1 MVIARNAAL
10 FEDGIKANFEALV
23 ALGDLAAPPPLDG
36 FIDASFLAEASKQ

>member
-1 MVIARNAAL
+1 VIARNAAL

-23 ALGDLAAPPPLDG
+23 ALGDLATPPPLDG